1 MVKNEVYMK
10 DLKSIQEMAG
20 QIRTLNEALRFNEG
34 DFDDYD
40 EFNGE
45 EAPEE
50 FSGEEAPE
58 EVAAG
63 EGNLEKV
70 NPEEE
75 GLKELEQGGELDK
88 IREITLHGMIAL
100 NKTPEDPKFQALLKI
115 FNICNKAVNE
125 NGEQENQAK

>member
-1 MVKNEVYMK
+1 MVKKDAYLK

-20 QIRTLNEALRFNEG
+20 QIRTLNEAIRFNEG
-34 DFDDYD
+34 DFEDYD
-40 EFNGE
+40 EFGAE
-45 EAPEE
+45 PVPEE
-50 FSGEEAPE
+50 LGDD
-58 EVAAG
+58 EVVAG
-63 EGNLEKV
+63 ESNLEKA

-75 GLKELEQGGELDK
+75 GLKELEKGGELDK

-125 NGEQENQAK
+125 NGEQETQKQV

>member
-1 MVKNEVYMK
+1 MAKKDLYLK

-20 QIRTLNEALRFNEG
+20 HIRTLNEAIRFNEG
-34 DFDDYD
+34 DFEGYD
-40 EFNGE
+40 EYEEEPAPTEPEGE
-45 EAPEE
+45 EI
-50 FSGEEAPE
+50 
-58 EVAAG
+58 AAA
-63 EGNLEKV
+63 ESNLDKV

-75 GLKELEQGGELDK
+75 GLKELEEGGELDK

-125 NGEQENQAK
+125 NGEQEAPKQA

>member
-1 MVKNEVYMK
+1 MAKKDLYLK

-20 QIRTLNEALRFNEG
+20 HIRTLNEAIRFNEG
-34 DFDDYD
+34 DFEGYD
-40 EFNGE
+40 EFE
-45 EAPEE
+45 EPAPAEPE
-50 FSGEEAPE
+50 GE
-58 EVAAG
+58 EVAAA
-63 EGNLEKV
+63 ESNLDKV

-75 GLKELEQGGELDK
+75 GLKELEEGGELDK

-125 NGEQENQAK
+125 NGEQEAQKQA